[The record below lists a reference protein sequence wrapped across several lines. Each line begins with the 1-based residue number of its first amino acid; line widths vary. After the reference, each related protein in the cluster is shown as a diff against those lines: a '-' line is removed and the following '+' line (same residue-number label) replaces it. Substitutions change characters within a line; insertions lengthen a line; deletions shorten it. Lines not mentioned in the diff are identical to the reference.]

1 MNMYRS
7 IVKEVGAL
15 ALSFEEEKV
24 TILFGP
30 QAPQEL
36 KEVSIIH
43 EFEEVSS
50 DEPIKEGGTLRV
62 DDQEFT
68 ITAVGSAANNNL
80 KELGHIS
87 IYFSEPSEQV
97 LPGAVFA
104 SPFEL
109 PKFKD
114 GSVIEFKG

>member
-1 MNMYRS
+1 VYKS

-15 ALSFEEEKV
+15 ALSFEEDKV
-24 TILFGP
+24 CILFGP

-43 EFEEVSS
+43 ELEGDSS
-50 DEPIKEGGTLRV
+50 DEPIQVGGTFQV
-62 DDQEFT
+62 DDEEFT

-87 IYFSEPSEQV
+87 IYFSEPNEEV

-104 SPFEL
+104 SPFKL
-109 PKFKD
+109 PQFKD